1 VPKRSA
7 GLLLYRRGGG
17 TIEVLLAHPGGP
29 FWARRDDGA
38 WSVPK
43 GEVEDGDDRATAARE
58 FAEELGR
65 PPPASDWTDLGEVVQ
80 SGGKRVHAWAAE
92 GDFEVAELKSNT
104 FETEWPPRSGRRATF
119 PEVDRV
125 AWSSPADAVRRLVP
139 AQVELVNRLLA
150 HLDHSGGGTE
160 GD

>member
-17 TIEVLLAHPGGP
+17 TIEVLLVHPGGP
-29 FWARRDDGA
+29 FWARRDDGV
-38 WSVPK
+38 WS
-43 GEVEDGDDRATAARE
+43 ATAARE

-65 PPPASDWTDLGEVVQ
+65 PPPTSDWTDLGEVVQ

-104 FETEWPPRSGRRATF
+104 FETEWPPRSGRQATF

-125 AWSSPADAVRRLVP
+125 AWSSSADAVRRLVP

-150 HLDHSGGGTE
+150 HLDHSGGETE
-160 GD
+160 RE